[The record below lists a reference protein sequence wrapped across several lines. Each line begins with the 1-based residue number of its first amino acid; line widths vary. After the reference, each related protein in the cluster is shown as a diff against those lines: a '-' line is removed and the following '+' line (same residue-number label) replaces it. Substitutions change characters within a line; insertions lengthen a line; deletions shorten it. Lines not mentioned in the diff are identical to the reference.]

1 MWLDRLHNGHLVECL
16 CNLSY
21 PESSNMEIA
30 MMDSAI
36 NIEEFN
42 RYDTNEKVIEKWF
55 T

>member
-1 MWLDRLHNGHLVECL
+1 MDRLHNGHLVECL
-16 CNLSY
+16 CN
-21 PESSNMEIA
+21 NMEIA

-42 RYDTNEKVIEKWF
+42 RYNTNEKVIEKWF